1 MKKLKRLR
9 KLHGISQCKLA
20 EAIGVTQ
27 SAVSQWEI
35 GDARPTVENLISISK
50 FLGCKIDDLIKED

>member
-1 MKKLKRLR
+1 MTELKRLR
-9 KLHGISQCKLA
+9 KLHGISQCQLA

-27 SAVSQWEI
+27 GAVSQWER

-50 FLGCKIDDLIKED
+50 FLGCKLDDLIKEA